1 MTAVTPLPADPT
13 PALRLAPTQEAAS
26 AEIVQVPW
34 TSLRRSDFN
43 PRRTFEEKPL
53 FELAVDIY
61 HKGLLQNLVVRP
73 HPTEDGAYE
82 LVAGERR
89 YRAVGLLVEGLELVD
104 DAGGESTVLKVPEG
118 YTVPVQIRHLTDQE
132 LIELAITENLQR
144 EDVTPLEEADGYA
157 RLAGLGMKPDEIAAR
172 SGHPLRRVEQRLT
185 LAYGLGKEGRK
196 LLMEDNINVAQA
208 QVIAQ
213 TTGELKKHL
222 VKLVRENPRH
232 YSAEQLRKLTTDGR
246 VLVSN
251 ALFDV
256 EASGLAVVEDM
267 WGLTPAYFRD
277 TAKAQALNLESIEAQ
292 AQADRDSGAWVFVDV
307 LPCSAHGNVRNLP
320 WNTYRHSGP
329 KELQGVVYIHS
340 PSGEMYRFEGVVRED
355 DAKAAEK
362 ARQSAHRAQARAEQ
376 AAQPPED
383 RPVRDAAHKI
393 GQEARARVL
402 WGSLATDP
410 KRCLALTVQGLFESG
425 SEVKVR
431 VDVAPS
437 LSAPLPEVVA
447 LVQRWTTERPDLFMT
462 HKEGTMVNGPCGA
475 KFHAAL
481 MELSEGD
488 LLSLLA
494 YHMHDSLH
502 HWTAFSTT
510 ARPGELAVHVAG
522 QIGADKR
529 LEQEWTVTAEYLS
542 AYTLPQL
549 TALIATMPKKVQ
561 PSIAPNISK
570 RELVGRIVEVAG
582 MLREAGWVP
591 DVVKFQR

>member
-1 MTAVTPLPADPT
+1 MTAATPLPADPT
-13 PALRLAPTQEAAS
+13 PALRLTQPQEAPA
-26 AEIVQVPW
+26 AEVVCVPW
-34 TSLRRSDFN
+34 NSLRRSDFN
-43 PRRTFEEKPL
+43 PRRTFEDKPL

-104 DAGGESTVLKVPEG
+104 DQGGESALLQVAG
-118 YTVPVQIRHLTDQE
+118 DYTVPVQIRHLTDQE
-132 LIELAITENLQR
+132 LIELAITENSQR

-157 RLAGLGMKPDEIAAR
+157 RLTGLGMKPDEIAAR

-196 LLMEDNINVAQA
+196 LLTEDKINLAQA

-213 TTGELKKHL
+213 TTGELKRHL
-222 VKLVRENPRH
+222 VKLVRENPRQ
-232 YSAEQLRKLTTDGR
+232 YGAEQLRKLTTDGR

-256 EASGLAVVEDM
+256 EASGLAVCEDM
-267 WGLTPAYFRD
+267 WGIIPAYFRD
-277 TAKAQALNLESIEAQ
+277 TAKAQALHLEALEAQ
-292 AQADRDSGAWVFVDV
+292 AQHDRDSGQWAFVDV
-307 LPCSAHGNVRNLP
+307 LPCSTHGNVRNLP
-320 WNTYRHSGP
+320 WTTYRTSGP

-340 PSGEMYRFEGVVRED
+340 PSGEMHRHEGAVREEA
-355 DAKAAEK
+355 AKAAEK
-362 ARQSAHRAQARAEQ
+362 AKQSQWRAQAHAEV
-376 AAQPPED
+376 AAQPPKN
-383 RPVRDAAHKI
+383 RPVRDAAHRI

-410 KRCLALTVQGLFESG
+410 KRCLALTVQGLFESA
-425 SEVKVR
+425 SEVR
-431 VDVAPS
+431 VKTETAPS

-447 LVQRWTTERPDLFMT
+447 LVQRWAAERPDLFQT
-462 HKEGTMVNGPCGA
+462 HKEGTMVNGPHGT

-502 HWTAFSTT
+502 HWTAFSAT
-510 ARPGELAVHVAG
+510 ARPGELAVHVAQ

-529 LEQEWTVTAEYLS
+529 LAQEWTVTADYLS
-542 AYTLPQL
+542 AYTIPQL
-549 TALIATMPKKVQ
+549 TALIATMPGKVQ
-561 PSIAPNISK
+561 PSIAPNVGK
-570 RELVGRIVEVAG
+570 KELVGRIVEVAG
-582 MLREAGWVP
+582 ALREAGWVP
-591 DVVKFQR
+591 DVVRFQR